1 MFKRLVVCS
10 MTILISTAL
19 ILAQGGASHLMGAVT
34 AVKPDTVTI
43 KMQDGKSETV
53 MLEKSTKFM
62 KNDKPAKAADL
73 KVGDSVMINASMDTK
88 MKMYKAQEVMLGAFA
103 TKDNKAPEKKK

>member
-19 ILAQGGASHLMGAVT
+19 ILAQSGATHLMGTVT

-53 MLEKSTKFM
+53 MLGKTTKYM
-62 KNDKPAKAADL
+62 KDDKPAKSREL
-73 KVGDSVMINASMDTK
+73 RVGDSVMISAKMDTK
-88 MKMYKAQEVMLGAFA
+88 MKMYTAEEVMLGA
-103 TKDNKAPEKKK
+103 KDS

>member
-19 ILAQGGASHLMGAVT
+19 ILAQGGASHLMGTVT

-53 MLEKSTKFM
+53 MLEKSTKFT
-62 KNDKPAKAADL
+62 DL

>member
-1 MFKRLVVCS
+1 MFKGFMAFLLSVS
-10 MTILISTAL
+10 LSAGFA
-19 ILAQGGASHLMGAVT
+19 LAQGGASHLMGTVT

-53 MLEKSTKFM
+53 MLEKSTKFTR
-62 KNDKPAKAADL
+62 NDKPAKAADL

-103 TKDNKAPEKKK
+103 T

>member
-1 MFKRLVVCS
+1 MFKRFAAFSIALLVFSSLVF
-10 MTILISTAL
+10 
-19 ILAQGGASHLMGAVT
+19 AQGGASHLMGTVT

-53 MLEKSTKFM
+53 MLEKSTKFTR
-62 KNDKPAKAADL
+62 NDKPAKAADL

-103 TKDNKAPEKKK
+103 TKDNKAPE

>member
-19 ILAQGGASHLMGAVT
+19 ILAQGGASHLMGTVT

-53 MLEKSTKFM
+53 MLEKSTKFTR
-62 KNDKPAKAADL
+62 NDKPAKAADL

-88 MKMYKAQEVMLGAFA
+88 MKMYKAQEVMLGAA
-103 TKDNKAPEKKK
+103 AKDNKDKIPGKK

>member
-1 MFKRLVVCS
+1 
-10 MTILISTAL
+10 
-19 ILAQGGASHLMGAVT
+19 MGTVT

-53 MLEKSTKFM
+53 VLEKSTKFT

-88 MKMYKAQEVMLGAFA
+88 IKMYKAQEVMLGAA
-103 TKDNKAPEKKK
+103 AKDNKGQNSWKEVSHKPAARRSRMPSSA

>member
-1 MFKRLVVCS
+1 MFKRSVGCLLAL
-10 MTILISTAL
+10 LISSAL
-19 ILAQGGASHLMGAVT
+19 TLAQDGGGHLMGTVT

-53 MLEKSTKFM
+53 MLEKSTKFT
-62 KNDKPAKAADL
+62 KDDKPAKAADL